1 MIQNLK
7 NAAIA
12 QDQLAW
18 WNEVCQDP
26 EKLKKVLKAYR
37 ESAPPPGKR
46 RKTPFSILQY
56 REERRQESST
66 LLDGVAEMMS
76 ELAYI
81 SWMAKPKNGCVD
93 ALEASARWKDL
104 FNAPGAIT
112 DSKGPTEKYKNRVAV
127 HKADLVTQ
135 RDANIHSQGYVAAEK
150 EIRKG
155 SQEDIDRM
163 EARLAKETM
172 FKATNSRS
180 RTDQALSMAKAS
192 LASGGTGA
200 WSDSG
205 KSAAMIGD
213 VRDLLS
219 ESENEGSQASRLRCW
234 DLVKVFKP
242 PHPVAIKH
250 AAMGCN
256 LWFFP
261 ENPHLQQPLVAIYGF
276 FPENPHLQQPLVAIY
291 GFSGKPTLATTTASR
306 VQSMV
311 APENLHLQQ
320 PQPAGHTSGPNVSKA
335 PLTSGGVRSWVW

>member
-1 MIQNLK
+1 MSDVEEVLDIDDDNGPADVGSEPASADESQGGAAKKGRSAKAKAAKDDGKNGKLKIVNKFGKTRSRTTKGGKKFCPACGKWLPAENFPPGSGQCGDDRKVIQNLK

-200 WSDSG
+200 WSDNG

-219 ESENEGSQASRLRCW
+219 ESENEGSQASCLRCW
-234 DLVKVFKP
+234 AWLRF
-242 PHPVAIKH
+242 
-250 AAMGCN
+250 
-256 LWFFP
+256 
-261 ENPHLQQPLVAIYGF
+261 
-276 FPENPHLQQPLVAIY
+276 
-291 GFSGKPTLATTTASR
+291 
-306 VQSMV
+306 
-311 APENLHLQQ
+311 
-320 PQPAGHTSGPNVSKA
+320 
-335 PLTSGGVRSWVW
+335 